1 MLAASWILKGVT
13 APFRAALRRSRTAQ
27 VASHAAHVRAA
38 STIRDG
44 HDLSGKIC
52 IVTGGGSGIGRAVA
66 LGMARNGGKVV
77 VAGRRQEQLDETV
90 GAIKDDSGTAL
101 AVRTDVSD
109 AESVKSL
116 FDITKET
123 FGRIDVVFNN
133 AGIGAPAIPLED
145 IDLKTWQNVVD
156 VNLTGVFLCT
166 QQAFK
171 HMKQQSP
178 MGGRIINNGSISADR
193 PRPLSIAYTATK
205 HAVTG
210 LTKSSILDGRK
221 VCRVSSSSVVAMR
234 VLNLHE
240 LISPATVQHLLRP
253 N

>member
-1 MLAASWILKGVT
+1 MARFDGKV
-13 APFRAALRRSRTAQ
+13 AL
-27 VASHAAHVRAA
+27 
-38 STIRDG
+38 
-44 HDLSGKIC
+44 
-52 IVTGGGSGIGRAVA
+52 VTGGGSGIGEAVSKR
-66 LGMARNGGKVV
+66 LAREGAQVV
-77 VAGRRQEQLDETV
+77 VTDIAIDAAQRVVDEIVAAG
-90 GAIKDDSGTAL
+90 GTATAVQQDVASAEDAERVVRTAVETYGGLHL
-101 AVRTDVSD
+101 AV
-109 AESVKSL
+109 
-116 FDITKET
+116 
-123 FGRIDVVFNN
+123 NN
-133 AGIGAPAIPLED
+133 AGIGGAPARTAD
-145 IDLKTWQNVVD
+145 IAPEAWQKVVD